1 VLEHS
6 GGRTKGLH
14 PMASTKIASP
24 HDARQ
29 VAALLDLPEVK
40 QLITDLDETRW
51 TGRPGYA
58 IQTMVGAAL
67 TKAVY
72 ALPTWTRTARLIAE
86 HAALREVVGGT
97 PSNWACYRFAAKLRD
112 HGDLLTAC
120 IDRVLATLREAHP
133 EMGQTVAID
142 GSDMPAYAN
151 GHKHVGNKN
160 GPLRTRWADP
170 DAGWGHRSS
179 ISTRK
184 GGAFYGYKLHAAI
197 CTTTE
202 LPLAWTVKAANEP
215 EQDEVG
221 GLLDS
226 VLERGFAAA
235 VAVLDKGYDGQ
246 PMYDECETRNIRP
259 VIALK
264 ETPSVK
270 AGKHE
275 PPTCDHGK
283 WTFAGA
289 DAKRKATK
297 WRCPSGECKPAS
309 VWVKADR
316 LHPLIPHET
325 DRWKALYRQRTA
337 VEREFGRLKNDFG
350 LLPLRVRRLPR
361 VTLHVNLTI
370 LAQLASAI
378 ITTQDT

>member
-1 VLEHS
+1 
-6 GGRTKGLH
+6 
-14 PMASTKIASP
+14 MAVTTVSP
-24 HDARQ
+24 HHDARQ
-29 VAALLDLPEVK
+29 VAALLLLPEILH
-40 QLITDLDETRW
+40 LIADLGETRW
-51 TGRPGYA
+51 TGRPGYP
-58 IQTMVGAAL
+58 IRTMIGAAL
-67 TKAVY
+67 VKAIY

-86 HAALREVVGGT
+86 HAALREAIGGA
-97 PSNWACYRFAAKLRD
+97 PSHWACYRFAAKLRD
-112 HGDLLTAC
+112 HADMLTAC
-120 IDRVLATLREAHP
+120 IDRVLATLHAAHP

-184 GGAFYGYKLHAAI
+184 GGAYYGYKLHAAVD
-197 CTTTE
+197 TATE
-202 LPLAWTVKAANEP
+202 LPVAWTVKAANEP

-226 VLERGFAAA
+226 VLERKFATA

-264 ETPSVK
+264 ETQAVK
-270 AGKHE
+270 DGKHR
-275 PPTCDHGK
+275 PQTCDHGT

-289 DAKRKATK
+289 DAKRGASK

-309 VWVKADR
+309 AWIKADR
-316 LHPLIPHET
+316 LHPLIPHGT
-325 DRWKALYRQRTA
+325 DRWKSHYRQRTS
-337 VEREFGRLKNDFG
+337 VERGFGRLKTDWG

-361 VTLHVNLTI
+361 VALHVNLTI
-370 LAQLASAI
+370 LAELADAVI
-378 ITTQDT
+378 RAGTTERAA